1 MAADPNLGAKAS
13 FDPSLFAILVVD
25 DEEMNRDMLSRR
37 LERKGYFTMMVPGGA
52 EAIEKINTAGC
63 DLVLLD
69 IMMPGISG
77 FDTLR
82 MIREKYGPEELPVI
96 MASARTDTEAI
107 TQCLQG
113 GANDYIT
120 KPLDFPV
127 VLARVQTQLTMKAAV
142 EGLRRSEARF
152 RVLADASPDII
163 SLHGPDGRFRFVSN
177 AAEAILGFTLSEL
190 ETRSLADLFHP
201 EDRAALPPLV
211 DLPDSCTLIVRLQK
225 KAGGWAWAEVRLRL
239 VRGSRTGNVTDIQ
252 CSTRDVSQSVFG
264 RDAAPLITPTGPSAM
279 TSSATP
285 TPVTPMRAFDP
296 AMPAVE
302 EPPVRRRP
310 PGGR

>member
-1 MAADPNLGAKAS
+1 MAEETAGKARAA
-13 FDPSLFAILVVD
+13 FDPSLFALLVVD

-69 IMMPGISG
+69 IMMPGLSG
-77 FDTLR
+77 FDTLKL
-82 MIREKYGPEELPVI
+82 IRERYAPEELPVI

-107 TQCLQG
+107 TQCLNG

-142 EGLRRSEARF
+142 ESLRKTEARF

-163 SLHGPDGRFRFVSN
+163 SLHGADGRFRFVSN
-177 AAEAILGFTLSEL
+177 ATMPILGFASAEL
-190 ETRSLADLFHP
+190 ESKSLIDLMHP
-201 EDRAALPPLV
+201 EDRAALPALV
-211 DLPDSCTLIVRLQK
+211 DLPESCTLIVRLQRK
-225 KAGGWAWAEVRLRL
+225 DGGWTWAEIRMRL
-239 VRGSRTGNVTDIQ
+239 VRGNRTGKVTDIQ
-252 CSTRDVSQSVFG
+252 CSTRDVSASVFG
-264 RDAAPLITPTGPSAM
+264 RAAAPLITPTGPSVAAPLA
-279 TSSATP
+279 SPS
-285 TPVTPMRAFDP
+285 PVAPMRTFDP
-296 AMPAVE
+296 AMPASD

-310 PGGR
+310 SGVR